1 VCGAP
6 SADAQSANQLDIQR
20 FIESARPEVIITQT
34 PVHPNERVNANIV
47 DAVAR
52 LIHYLPVA
60 GRLIAD

>member
-1 VCGAP
+1 MCGAP
-6 SADAQSANQLDIQR
+6 SADAQSANQLDIHR
-20 FIESARPEVIITQT
+20 FIESARPEVIKAQT
-34 PVHPNERVNANIV
+34 PVHRRVNADIV